1 MNFLGV
7 VILVVLVLLGMFT
20 LANWSVLTATT
31 TLSFIVF
38 SLEGPLGVILL
49 GAMLVLVALFVIY
62 AMILRTHMLMESR
75 RHNQEMQAQRKLA
88 ESAEASRLS
97 ELRTQIE
104 HEFAQLRTAIGA
116 IDGQMDR
123 HEQSMKQA
131 LNEAVNGLSA
141 LGGEIDDK
149 IDRAL
154 AQDKK

>member
-1 MNFLGV
+1 
-7 VILVVLVLLGMFT
+7 MFT

-31 TLSFIVF
+31 SLSFIVF

-62 AMILRTHMLMESR
+62 AMILRTHMLMESH

-104 HEFAQLRTAIGA
+104 REFAQLRTAIGG

-123 HEQSMKQA
+123 HEQSMKQT

-154 AQDKK
+154 ARDKG

>member
-1 MNFLGV
+1 
-7 VILVVLVLLGMFT
+7 
-20 LANWSVLTATT
+20 
-31 TLSFIVF
+31 
-38 SLEGPLGVILL
+38 
-49 GAMLVLVALFVIY
+49 
-62 AMILRTHMLMESR
+62 
-75 RHNQEMQAQRKLA
+75 MQAQRKLA

-154 AQDKK
+154 AQDKN